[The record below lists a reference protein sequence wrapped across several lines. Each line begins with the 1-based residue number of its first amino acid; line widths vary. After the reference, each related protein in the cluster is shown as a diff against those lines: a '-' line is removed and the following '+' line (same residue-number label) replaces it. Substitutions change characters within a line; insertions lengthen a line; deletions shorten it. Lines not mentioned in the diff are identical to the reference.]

1 MACLSSTHLYVVN
14 KTDTTITVG
23 WDPVAEAVGY
33 IVEYKLND
41 PSVLTWSILPQQTTT
56 QAIIG
61 SLSPDSQY
69 KIRVTTICNARS
81 CTSVSLIVNT
91 LAFCTP
97 CCI

>member
-1 MACLSSTHLYVVN
+1 MSCISSTHLYVVN

-23 WDPVAEAVGY
+23 WDPVAEAIGY
-33 IVEYKLND
+33 VVEYKLND
-41 PSVLTWSILPQQTTT
+41 PDIAWSILPQQTTT

-61 SLSPDSQY
+61 QLTADSQY
-69 KIRVTTICNARS
+69 KVRVTSICSTRS

-91 LAFCTP
+91 LEFCTP

>member
-1 MACLSSTHLYVVN
+1 MSCISSTHLYVAS

-23 WDPVAEAVGY
+23 WDPVALAIGY

-41 PSVLTWSILPQQTTT
+41 PDIAWSILPQQTTN

-61 SLSPDSQY
+61 QLTADSQY
-69 KIRVTTICNARS
+69 KVRVTSICATRS
-81 CTSVSLIVNT
+81 CVSVSLIVNT
-91 LAFCTP
+91 LEFCTP

>member
-23 WDPVAEAVGY
+23 WDPVADAIGY

-41 PSVLTWSILPQQTTT
+41 PTVPAWSSLPQQTTN

-61 SLSPDSQY
+61 QLTADSQY
-69 KIRVTTICNARS
+69 KVRVTSICSNRA

>member
-1 MACLSSTHLYVVN
+1 MACTSSTHLYVAS
-14 KTDTTITVG
+14 KTDTTITVA
-23 WDPVAEAVGY
+23 WDPVADAIGY

-41 PSVLTWSILPQQTTT
+41 ISVPSWTVLPQKTTN

-61 SLSPDSQY
+61 MLSSDTQY
-69 KIRVTTICNARS
+69 RIRVTAICPERS

-91 LAFCTP
+91 LEFCTP